1 MDGRDLGGGPRLC
14 ASAHRVPVAA
24 LACTSAAVPVAT
36 IVVCPSEERLHLN
49 VSLSTRVRFSLHNTP
64 HVTEL
69 VIQPDGRP
77 HTGYPV
83 LSPSSTLLD
92 SSTRELNRPRQ
103 TSTPRRMRGRM
114 QSGSTGSTATRQLL
128 DSYLTGSI
136 GLDRQGLYSPSTAA
150 STAARRSLDSSTAR
164 QPGLKSSLEPAAHAR
179 SHDAHMVNT
188 RQRLTVCEDL
198 YCVAPYRCGCEGCG
212 CGGATFGLW
221 GCMSFLLFHD
231 EILFHDTIEA
241 TIQSRVDE
249 DDHI

>member
-128 DSYLTGSI
+128 DSYLTGSTSKALRTAPRQR
-136 GLDRQGLYSPSTAA
+136 LDGCSGGARSRPNRSTGAPDRRPRLR
-150 STAARRSLDSSTAR
+150 ARA
-164 QPGLKSSLEPAAHAR
+164 QPGLRSSSGSA
-179 SHDAHMVNT
+179 M
-188 RQRLTVCEDL
+188 
-198 YCVAPYRCGCEGCG
+198 CG
-212 CGGATFGLW
+212 
-221 GCMSFLLFHD
+221 
-231 EILFHDTIEA
+231 
-241 TIQSRVDE
+241 
-249 DDHI
+249 

>member
-92 SSTRELNRPRQ
+92 SSPRELNRPRQ
-103 TSTPRRMRGRM
+103 TSTPRRIRGRM
-114 QSGSTGSTATRQLL
+114 HTASTGSTATRQLL

-136 GLDRQGLYSPSTAA
+136 GLDRQGLDSPSTAA
-150 STAARRSLDSSTAR
+150 STAARRSLDSSTGTAR

-231 EILFHDTIEA
+231 EIRL
-241 TIQSRVDE
+241 
-249 DDHI
+249 HI

>member
-24 LACTSAAVPVAT
+24 LACTSAAVPVAP

-128 DSYLTGSI
+128 DSYLTGST
-136 GLDRQGLYSPSTAA
+136 GKALTAPRQRPRQRLDGA
-150 STAARRSLDSSTAR
+150 STAR
-164 QPGLKSSLEPAAHAR
+164 QLDSQGSKPQTRTATRGVADTRLAVRRVVEAVVCVGTSTHHRTRDSLCG
-179 SHDAHMVNT
+179 
-188 RQRLTVCEDL
+188 QRLVLTWLDMTRL
-198 YCVAPYRCGCEGCG
+198 PRC
-212 CGGATFGLW
+212 F
-221 GCMSFLLFHD
+221 
-231 EILFHDTIEA
+231 
-241 TIQSRVDE
+241 
-249 DDHI
+249 